1 MRWRLTTKP
10 DLLRGEEG
18 LAGGDEDDSYRGRV
32 STEGRAVSGEGV
44 LGSMCK
50 DGGGLRVVVVCS
62 GGVSV

>member
-18 LAGGDEDDSYRGRV
+18 LAGGEEDGSYSGRA

-44 LGSMCK
+44 LGRMCK
-50 DGGGLRVVVVCS
+50 GGGGLRVVIVCS
-62 GGVSV
+62 GGVST